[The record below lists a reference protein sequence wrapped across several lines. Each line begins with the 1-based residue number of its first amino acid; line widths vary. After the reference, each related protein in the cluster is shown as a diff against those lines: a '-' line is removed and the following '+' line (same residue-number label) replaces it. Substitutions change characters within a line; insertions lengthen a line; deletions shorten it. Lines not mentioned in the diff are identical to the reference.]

1 MEQRNK
7 DSITNFNNDL
17 MKNLTAVFLMFLS
30 FPVFSQKKNDLREF
44 YEFRI
49 YHFVSQGQG
58 LEINTYLEKALL
70 PALHRS
76 GLKNIGVFTA
86 LTNDTA
92 TTKDIYVLIPYKNLS
107 EKLKADDQLLSDKD
121 FLSSGTGY
129 IDATF
134 DKAPYT
140 RFETIL
146 MQAFRLAPVMQKP
159 VLNGPRENRIYELRS
174 YESATEKIYR
184 NKVEMFNEG
193 GEVALFKRLGFNAI
207 FYADVISGSRMPN
220 LMYMTS
226 FEDKASRDAHW
237 KTFVD
242 DPEWKRLSALPQYQK
257 NVSKADIIFL
267 RPTNYSD
274 Y

>member
-1 MEQRNK
+1 
-7 DSITNFNNDL
+7 
-17 MKNLTAVFLMFLS
+17 MKNFTVLILTFLS
-30 FPVFSQKKNDLREF
+30 LSVFSQKKMDAREF

-49 YHFVSQGQG
+49 YHYTNQDQGIQ
-58 LEINTYLEKALL
+58 INTYLEKALL
-70 PALHRS
+70 PALHRQ
-76 GLKNIGVFTA
+76 GIKNIGVFTA
-86 LTNDTA
+86 WSNDTA
-92 TTKDIYVLIPYKNLS
+92 AIKDIYVLTPYPSLAT
-107 EKLKADDQLLSDKD
+107 KLKTDDQLLSDKD
-121 FLSSGTGY
+121 YLAAGKDY
-129 IDATF
+129 ADAPY
-134 DKAPYT
+134 DKAPYA

-159 VLNGPRENRIYELRS
+159 ALSGDRNKRVYELRS
-174 YESATEKIYR
+174 YESSTEKIYR

-193 GEVALFKRLGFNAI
+193 GEITLFKRLGFNAI

-226 FEDKASRDAHW
+226 FDDKESRDAHW

-242 DPEWKRLSALPQYQK
+242 DPEWKRLSGLPQYQK

>member
-1 MEQRNK
+1 
-7 DSITNFNNDL
+7 
-17 MKNLTAVFLMFLS
+17 MKLLIVFFLAFFS
-30 FPVFSQKKNDLREF
+30 LPSFSQKKTDAREF

-49 YHFVSQGQG
+49 YHYTSQEQG
-58 LEINTYLEKALL
+58 SQINAYLEKALL
-70 PALHRS
+70 PALHRQ
-76 GLKNIGVFTA
+76 GIKNIGVFYA
-86 LTNDTA
+86 ISNDTA
-92 TTKDIYVLIPYKNLS
+92 AVKDIYVLIPYPNLNA
-107 EKLKADDQLLSDKD
+107 KLKADNQILSDKD
-121 FLSSGTGY
+121 YLAAGKEY
-129 IDATF
+129 IDATY
-134 DKAPYT
+134 DKAPYS

-146 MQAFRLAPVMQKP
+146 MQAFRHAPVMQKP
-159 VLNGPRENRIYELRS
+159 ALSGARDKRVYELRS

-193 GEVALFKRLGFNAI
+193 GEVVLFKRLGFNAI

-220 LMYMTS
+220 LMYITS

-237 KTFVD
+237 KAFVD

-267 RPTNYSD
+267 RPTAYSD

>member
-1 MEQRNK
+1 
-7 DSITNFNNDL
+7 
-17 MKNLTAVFLMFLS
+17 MKNLIICLFTILSLTA
-30 FPVFSQKKNDLREF
+30 FSQKKSDGREF

-49 YHFVSQGQG
+49 YHYTSQDQG
-58 LEINTYLEKALL
+58 MQIHSYLEKDLL
-70 PALHRS
+70 PALHRQ
-76 GLKNIGVFTA
+76 GIKNIGVFTA

-92 TTKDIYVLIPYKNLS
+92 AVKDIYVLTPYKSL
-107 EKLKADDQLLSDKD
+107 EAKLKADNTLLSDKD
-121 FLSSGTGY
+121 YLAAGKDYS
-129 IDATF
+129 DAPY
-134 DKAPYT
+134 DKAPYS

-146 MQAFRLAPVMQKP
+146 LRAFRMAPVLQKP
-159 VLNGPRENRIYELRS
+159 ALSGDRNKRVYELRS

-193 GEVALFKRLGFNAI
+193 GEVDLFKRLGFNAI

-226 FEDKASRDAHW
+226 FEDKESRDAHW

-242 DPEWKRLSALPQYQK
+242 DPEWKRLSSLPKYQK

>member
-1 MEQRNK
+1 
-7 DSITNFNNDL
+7 
-17 MKNLTAVFLMFLS
+17 MKNLTVIFLMFLS
-30 FPVFSQKKNDLREF
+30 FNVFSQKKNDTREF
-44 YEFRI
+44 YEFRL
-49 YHFVSQGQG
+49 YHYASQEQG
-58 LEINTYLEKALL
+58 AEINAYLEKALL
-70 PALHRS
+70 PALHRY
-76 GLKNIGVFTA
+76 GVQNIGVFAA
-86 LTNDTA
+86 LSNDTA
-92 TTKDIYVLIPYKNLS
+92 SIKDLYVLIPYATLAVK
-107 EKLKADDQLLSDKD
+107 EKADNQLLSDKD
-121 FLSSGTGY
+121 FLSSGKGY
-129 IDATF
+129 VDAAY
-134 DKAPYT
+134 DKAPYA

-146 MQAFRLAPVMQKP
+146 MRAFRLAPVMQKP
-159 VLNGPRENRIYELRS
+159 ALNGPRENRIYELRS
-174 YESATEKIYR
+174 YESATEKIHR

-242 DPEWKRLSALPQYQK
+242 DPEWKRLSGLPQYQK